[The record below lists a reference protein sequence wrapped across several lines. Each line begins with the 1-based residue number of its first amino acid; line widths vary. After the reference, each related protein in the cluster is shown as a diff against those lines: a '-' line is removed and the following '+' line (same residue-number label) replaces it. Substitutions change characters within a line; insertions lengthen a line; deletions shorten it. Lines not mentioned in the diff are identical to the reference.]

1 MVNKPS
7 QISPHEVLQS
17 WLINTVS
24 HLLVKNLLG
33 KGGLLTFLPWKGGHI
48 AEGGLF
54 ERGDLFEKRELIKD
68 FLHFNFTKKF
78 NEVVYGRFAH
88 ESFRLRVR

>member
-1 MVNKPS
+1 M
-7 QISPHEVLQS
+7 
-17 WLINTVS
+17 
-24 HLLVKNLLG
+24 
-33 KGGLLTFLPWKGGHI
+33 
-48 AEGGLF
+48 GGLF